1 MKKIISICAVFSLA
15 ISAFAAGN
23 EGVNPPQSGVLNFSA
38 ATTLIQTNT
47 FAFPYQSVP
56 VVLIQGLATNG
67 APFTVSG
74 ITISNFVLTISASAT
89 TNASVAWQSFVG
101 GTRMQSGSVNTG
113 ANTNVTVTFQYPYA
127 VPPVVVAVG
136 SQTNQTVAIPTSLIT
151 TTNFQIVTYGNSTNS
166 WISVGPVAYPQTD
179 YQGNFPVNNK
189 VLY

>member
-1 MKKIISICAVFSLA
+1 MKKIISICAAFSLA
-15 ISAFAAGN
+15 ISAFATGN
-23 EGVNPPQSGVLNFSA
+23 EGVNPQQSGVLNFNAS
-38 ATTLIQTNT
+38 TTLIQTNT
-47 FAFPYQSVP
+47 FAFPYQSIP
-56 VVLIQGLATNG
+56 VVTIQGLSTND

-74 ITISNFVLTISASAT
+74 ITTTNFVLTVTANAT

-101 GTRMQSGSVNTG
+101 GNRMQSGTVNTG
-113 ANTNVTVTFQYPYA
+113 ANTNVTVTFTYPYA

-151 TTNFQIVTYGNSTNS
+151 TTNFQIVTYGNSTNG
-166 WISVGPVAYPQTD
+166 WISIGTVANPQTE